1 MALLLYL
8 LQPLVCLFS
17 QLEFTDL
24 PHFLLLIIFNWKL
37 FDGSA
42 STSVSLR
49 LPNSLSCLLSV
60 HLRNLSPVLSWFNFG
75 QFWCL
80 LWSLRFLFGLCYV
93 ILRSAAF
100 FLLGQ
105 EDILYKFTIFE
116 SFLKLASSPL
126 FVSLL
131 LLFFA
136 VFFFFDPLD
145 PYIPGIFVSVWMSLN
160 FHRFRPFFFLLLIAS
175 LELPVLAIVLLNL
188 LEAEVVLLL

>member
-1 MALLLYL
+1 M
-8 LQPLVCLFS
+8 
-17 QLEFTDL
+17 
-24 PHFLLLIIFNWKL
+24 
-37 FDGSA
+37 
-42 STSVSLR
+42 
-49 LPNSLSCLLSV
+49 
-60 HLRNLSPVLSWFNFG
+60 
-75 QFWCL
+75 
-80 LWSLRFLFGLCYV
+80 

-131 LLFFA
+131 LFFFA
-136 VFFFFDPLD
+136 ILFFFDPLD
-145 PYIPGIFVSVWMSLN
+145 PYISGIFVSVRMSLN
-160 FHRFRPFFFLLLIAS
+160 FHGFRPFLFLFLIAS